1 MSKSDFGG
9 LLKRGTT
16 NANFT
21 NGRSEITM
29 NYPLIRSNII
39 FAGEDA
45 HVPDLAELV
54 LISLLGGDVSPHRN
68 QQHHYRYHWLLRRE
82 DTSPPIATPQSPLE

>member
-1 MSKSDFGG
+1 LSKSDFGG
-9 LLKRGTT
+9 LLKKGTT

-21 NGRSEITM
+21 NGRREITM

-39 FAGEDA
+39 FRERGRPRPRLSR
-45 HVPDLAELV
+45 V
-54 LISLLGGDVSPHRN
+54 SFNKSLGGDVSPRRN